1 MRNKTLALLL
11 LVAVIPLAGCLQ
23 KESSTTIYLRN
34 DGTIEWAV
42 LDQNVRSDEQDTGK
56 RADEERAYIDPILN
70 GTDRL
75 TEGFRALGGTNVR
88 SVVLRDRAPFATLR
102 SADFEHL
109 NQVWER
115 ALKSCQIPHRLE
127 LKTDGLVT
135 TWTMAVQVE
144 PEPESPNGCD
154 ADAVSAVLSDSTDHL
169 RIMLESGKF
178 LSATGF
184 KILSTDSVELEEI
197 TGETVK
203 NNNGV
208 LTFSLTW
215 ERKAG

>member
-11 LVAVIPLAGCLQ
+11 LVAVCPLVGCIE
-23 KESSTTIYLRN
+23 KDSSTTIYIRN

-42 LDQNVRSDEQDTGK
+42 LDQNVRSNEDDAGK
-56 RADEERAYIDPILN
+56 RADEERTYIDAIL
-70 GTDRL
+70 GGIDSL
-75 TEGFRALGGTNVR
+75 TKGFRALGGTNVR
-88 SVVLRDRAPFATLR
+88 SVVIRDRAPFATLR

-115 ALKSCQIPHRLE
+115 ALKSCQVPHRLE

-135 TWTMAVQVE
+135 TWTMVVRVDM
-144 PEPESPNGCD
+144 ESKSPSDCD
-154 ADAVSAVLSDSTDHL
+154 TDAVDAVLSDSDHL

-184 KILSTDSVELEEI
+184 KILSADSVELEEP
-197 TGETVK
+197 TDETIK
-203 NNNGV
+203 NSNGV

>member
-1 MRNKTLALLL
+1 MRHRTFALLL
-11 LVAVIPLAGCLQ
+11 LVAVCPLVGCIE
-23 KESSTTIYLRN
+23 KDSSTTIYIRN

-42 LDQNVRSDEQDTGK
+42 LDQNVRSNEDDAGK
-56 RADEERAYIDPILN
+56 RADEERTYIDAIL
-70 GTDRL
+70 GGIDSL
-75 TEGFRALGGTNVR
+75 TKGFRALGGTNVR
-88 SVVLRDRAPFATLR
+88 SVVIRDRAPFATLR

-115 ALKSCQIPHRLE
+115 ALKSCQVPHRLE

-135 TWTMAVQVE
+135 TWTMVVRVDM
-144 PEPESPNGCD
+144 ESKSPSDCD
-154 ADAVSAVLSDSTDHL
+154 TDAVDAVLSDSDHL

-184 KILSTDSVELEEI
+184 KILSADSVELEEP
-197 TGETVK
+197 TDETIK
-203 NNNGV
+203 NSNGV